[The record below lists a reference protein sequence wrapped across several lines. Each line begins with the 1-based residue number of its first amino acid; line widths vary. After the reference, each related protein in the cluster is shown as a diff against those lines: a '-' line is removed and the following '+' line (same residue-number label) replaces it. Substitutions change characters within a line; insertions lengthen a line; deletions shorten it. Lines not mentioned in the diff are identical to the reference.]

1 MVRVVTLLGCA
12 LAPVPEVSVL
22 AVGMV
27 GQGIVAN
34 PV

>member
-1 MVRVVTLLGCA
+1 MHVVAPLICA

-27 GQGIVAN
+27 GQDIVAI
-34 PV
+34 PM